1 MNRPPRRELG
11 YYALSLLRL
20 RPAYPRPDLVLH
32 VSHPGH
38 AARGAART
46 ICLARG
52 VSPARERHH
61 RVVGLDADLSGD
73 VRHGR
78 DPVHHHGLDALV
90 LGEAALLHCDGR
102 RYSALPYGDRARI
115 ALRQLLA

>member
-1 MNRPPRRELG
+1 MKRAPRRGPG
-11 YYALSLLRL
+11 YYALLLLRH

-52 VSPARERHH
+52 GSPARERHH
-61 RVVGLDADLSGD
+61 RVVGLDADLAGAA
-73 VRHGR
+73 RHGR
-78 DPVHHHGLDALV
+78 DPVHHHGLDTLV
-90 LGEAALLHCDGR
+90 LRVAALLNVAGR
-102 RYSALPYGDRARI
+102 RAI
-115 ALRQLLA
+115 ALHDGALVGFAP